1 MGTKGWGAGE
11 DLSQSQCMDLWGL
24 FPKEV
29 LSFRCSCECGFSRSE
44 ILRRPSLKL
53 RSLLDTLPTLCC
65 QKKGPRGPVNQAPDP
80 TCLTSLLAAPRPS
93 CLQLD
98 P

>member
-11 DLSQSQCMDLWGL
+11 DPSQSQCMDLWGL

-29 LSFRCSCECGFSRSE
+29 FSFRCSCECGFSRSE
-44 ILRRPSLKL
+44 ILCRPSLKL
-53 RSLLDTLPTLCC
+53 PSLLNTLLTLSC
-65 QKKGPRGPVNQAPDP
+65 QKKGPDP
-80 TCLTSLLAAPRPS
+80 TCLTSLPAAPRPG